1 MSGRLKVLVTGAGGL
16 IGSAIV
22 AELSKHFDIIAHVGR
37 GRNGYRG
44 NNAFAILS
52 YDFSKDAEE
61 FVNLVLRR
69 WGPPWAVVLSHGIY
83 EEGGVEDVSTENLL
97 RVLRINLIS
106 NLVIASRLGAVMN
119 EGVIVMLTDVVARR
133 RPWLYRS
140 LRPSLAYLVSK
151 AGLDYAVAWLAKELG
166 PGVRVVGIA
175 PGWVRS
181 NRMKETHMREASEA
195 PLGRPVE
202 PEEVAR
208 TVAWVIREARHLTG
222 IVIEL
227 SGGL

>member
-1 MSGRLKVLVTGAGGL
+1 MPERLKALVTGAGGL

-22 AELSKHFDIIAHVGR
+22 AELSKHFDVIAHVGR
-37 GRNGYRG
+37 GGNGRKG
-44 NNAFAILS
+44 INAFATLS

-61 FVNLVLRR
+61 FVKLVLKE

-106 NLVIASRLGAVMN
+106 NLVIASRLGALMS

-166 PGVRVVGIA
+166 PRVRVVGIA
-175 PGWVRS
+175 PGWMR
-181 NRMKETHMREASEA
+181 ETHLREASEA

-202 PEEVAR
+202 PGEVAR
-208 TVAWVIREARHLTG
+208 TVAWVVREARHLTG

>member
-1 MSGRLKVLVTGAGGL
+1 MPGRLKALVTGAGGL

-22 AELSKHFDIIAHVGR
+22 AELSKHFDVIAHVGR
-37 GRNGYRG
+37 AGRGLKG
-44 NNAFAILS
+44 VNAFATLS
-52 YDFSKDAEE
+52 YDFSKDAVE
-61 FVNLVLRR
+61 FVNLVLSE
-69 WGPPWAVVLSHGIY
+69 WGPPWAVVLSHGVY
-83 EEGGVEDVSTENLL
+83 EEGSVEGVSTEDLE
-97 RVLRINLIS
+97 RILRINLIS
-106 NLVIASRLGAVMN
+106 HLVIASRLGAAMDN
-119 EGVIVMLTDVVARR
+119 GVIVVLTDVIARR

-181 NRMKETHMREASEA
+181 GRMRESHLREASEA
-195 PLGRPVE
+195 PLGRPIE

-208 TVAWVIREARHLTG
+208 TVSWVIREARHLTG
-222 IVIEL
+222 VVIEL